1 MPALITM
8 HTTYVPVRLTTKYRV
23 YAKLVVVS
31 CLWGG
36 TFVAGRFLAADV
48 APLLSAF
55 LRFLLAS
62 VTLVLI
68 LGLKRNLKISLSVG
82 QLLQLAVLGF
92 FGVFAYNLFFFYG
105 LHFISSSRASLI
117 VALNPALIA
126 LAAFAFAGER
136 LRPVNLAGIGLCI
149 AGAMTVIAC
158 KNTASISPAAGAW
171 RGDLLILGCVM
182 SWVIY
187 SVFAR
192 RLVREI
198 GPLHTV
204 TYSVLA
210 GTLMLFSAAIVQGDL
225 SFSAVVQLRQSQW
238 LSLIYLGVFGSALA
252 YIWYYDGIQ
261 KIGVTRSGAFIALNP
276 LSAVV
281 LGMLILGERLSLP
294 MVLGGLLAISGI
306 VLCNRGPKP
315 V

>member
-1 MPALITM
+1 M
-8 HTTYVPVRLTTKYRV
+8 HTTYVQTWFSSKNAV
-23 YAKLVVVS
+23 YAKLVMVS

-36 TFVAGRFLAADV
+36 TFVAGRYLAVDM
-48 APLLSAF
+48 APLLSAC

-62 VTLVLI
+62 LTLVLM
-68 LGLKRNLKISLSVG
+68 LGLKRNLKISLSAG
-82 QLLQLAVLGF
+82 QCLHLAALGF

-126 LAAFAFAGER
+126 LTAFAISRER
-136 LRPVNLAGIGLCI
+136 LRPVNLAGIVLCI
-149 AGAMTVIAC
+149 AGASTVIIS
-158 KNTASISPAAGAW
+158 KGTGSIASVSGAW
-171 RGDLLILGCVM
+171 RGDVLILGCVM

-204 TYSVLA
+204 AYSVMA
-210 GTLMLFSAAIVQGDL
+210 GSLMLFIAAIVQGDL
-225 SFSAVVQLRQSQW
+225 NLPALSHIQQTQW
-238 LSLIYLGVFGSALA
+238 LSLIYLGVLGSALA

-261 KIGVTRSGAFIALNP
+261 KIGVTQSGSFIALNP

-281 LGMLILGERLSLP
+281 LGMLVLGERLSLA
-294 MVLGGLLAISGI
+294 MVLGGVLAITGI
-306 VLCNRGPKP
+306 VLCNRSPRP

>member
-1 MPALITM
+1 M
-8 HTTYVPVRLTTKYRV
+8 HTTYLQSWVTSKYTV
-23 YAKLVVVS
+23 YAKLVAVS

-36 TFVAGRFLAADV
+36 TFVAGRYLAADT
-48 APLLSAF
+48 APLLLAC
-55 LRFLLAS
+55 LRFLMAS
-62 VTLVLI
+62 LTLVLI
-68 LGLKRNLKISLSVG
+68 LSLQRKLKISLSLR

-105 LHFISSSRASLI
+105 LHFINSSRASLI

-126 LAAFAFAGER
+126 LTAFAFAGER
-136 LRPVNLAGIGLCI
+136 LRPVNLAGIVLCI
-149 AGAMTVIAC
+149 AGAMTVIVSKSAG
-158 KNTASISPAAGAW
+158 SISLEAGAW

-192 RLVREI
+192 RLVGEI

-210 GTLMLFSAAIVQGDL
+210 GTLMLLIAAIVQGDL
-225 SFSAVVQLRQSQW
+225 NLSAVSQLRQSQW
-238 LSLIYLGVFGSALA
+238 LSLVYLGVFGSALA
-252 YIWYYDGIQ
+252 YIWYYDGIL
-261 KIGVTRSGAFIALNP
+261 KIGVTQSGAFIALNP
-276 LSAVV
+276 LSAVA

-294 MVLGGLLAISGI
+294 MVLGGLLAITGI
-306 VLCNRGPKP
+306 VLCNRGPRS

>member
-1 MPALITM
+1 M
-8 HTTYVPVRLTTKYRV
+8 HATYVQGWVTSKYSV

-36 TFVAGRFLAADV
+36 TFVAGRYLAADI
-48 APLLSAF
+48 APLLSAC

-62 VTLVLI
+62 LTLVLI
-68 LGLKRNLKISLSVG
+68 LALQRNLKIALSLR
-82 QLLQLAVLGF
+82 QWLQLAVLGF

-105 LHFISSSRASLI
+105 LHLINSSRASLI

-126 LAAFAFAGER
+126 LTAFAFAGER
-136 LRPVNLAGIGLCI
+136 LRPVNLAGIALCI
-149 AGAMTVIAC
+149 AGAMTVIIS
-158 KNTASISPAAGAW
+158 KSTAAISLQAGAW
-171 RGDLLILGCVM
+171 CGDLLILGCVM

-204 TYSVLA
+204 AYSVLA
-210 GTLMLFSAAIVQGDL
+210 GTLMLLVAAIAQGDL
-225 SFSAVVQLRQSQW
+225 NLSAVSQLRQPQW

-252 YIWYYDGIQ
+252 YVWYYDGIQ
-261 KIGVTRSGAFIALNP
+261 KIGVTQSGAFIALNP

-281 LGMLILGERLSLP
+281 LGMLILGEHLSLP
-294 MVLGGLLAISGI
+294 MVLGGLLAITGI

-315 V
+315 A

>member
-1 MPALITM
+1 M
-8 HTTYVPVRLTTKYRV
+8 HATYVQTWVTSKSAV
-23 YAKLVVVS
+23 YAKLVMVS

-36 TFVAGRFLAADV
+36 TFVAGRYLAADM
-48 APLLSAF
+48 APLLSAC

-62 VTLVLI
+62 LTLVLI
-68 LGLKRNLKISLSVG
+68 LGLKRNLKVSLRPG
-82 QLLQLAVLGF
+82 QWLQLAALGF

-126 LAAFAFAGER
+126 LTAFAFSRER
-136 LRPVNLAGIGLCI
+136 LSPVNLVGIVLCI
-149 AGAMTVIAC
+149 GGASTVIVS
-158 KNTASISPAAGAW
+158 KSTGSITTVSGAW
-171 RGDLLILGCVM
+171 LGDVLILGCVM

-204 TYSVLA
+204 AYSVLA
-210 GTLMLFSAAIVQGDL
+210 GTLMLFIAAIVQGDL
-225 SFSAVVQLRQSQW
+225 NLPALIQLRQAQW
-238 LSLIYLGVFGSALA
+238 LSLVYLGVFGSALA

-261 KIGVTRSGAFIALNP
+261 KIGVTQSGSFIALNP

-281 LGMLILGERLSLP
+281 LGMLVLGERLSLA
-294 MVLGGLLAISGI
+294 MVLGGVLAITGI
-306 VLCNRGPKP
+306 VLCNRGSRP